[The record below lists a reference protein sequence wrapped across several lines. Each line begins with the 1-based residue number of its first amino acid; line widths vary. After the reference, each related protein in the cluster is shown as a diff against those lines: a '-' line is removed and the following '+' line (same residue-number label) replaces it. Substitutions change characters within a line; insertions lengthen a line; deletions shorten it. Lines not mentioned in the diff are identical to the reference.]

1 MERTHNH
8 SSLTLTRESTPPALR
23 LSTDAMVQ
31 YQSEENVNARS
42 VPGSRAGAGRAGQTL
57 TAR

>member
-8 SSLTLTRESTPPALR
+8 SSMTLTRKSTPPALR

-42 VPGSRAGAGRAGQTL
+42 VPGSRICAGRAGQTL
-57 TAR
+57 TAQ